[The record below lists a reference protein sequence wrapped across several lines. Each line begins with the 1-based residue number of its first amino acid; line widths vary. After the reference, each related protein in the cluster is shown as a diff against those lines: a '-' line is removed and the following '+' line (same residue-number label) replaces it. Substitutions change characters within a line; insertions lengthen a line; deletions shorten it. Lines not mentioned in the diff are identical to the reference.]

1 MVNCNENEDDN
12 GQKDN
17 INKTYIDQDVDIA
30 TIIENI
36 ACLGKAMQQLS
47 NIWGSIY
54 LKVKQH

>member
-30 TIIENI
+30 TTIENI
-36 ACLGKAMQQLS
+36 ACLGNAMQQLS
-47 NIWGSIY
+47 NIWDSVY
-54 LKVKQH
+54 

>member
-17 INKTYIDQDVDIA
+17 INKTCIDQDVGIA
-30 TIIENI
+30 TTIENI